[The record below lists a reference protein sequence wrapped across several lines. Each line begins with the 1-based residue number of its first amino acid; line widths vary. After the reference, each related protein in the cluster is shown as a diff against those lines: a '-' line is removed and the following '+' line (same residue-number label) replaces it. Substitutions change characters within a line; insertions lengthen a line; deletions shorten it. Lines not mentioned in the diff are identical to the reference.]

1 MLKKEY
7 IFIKKEIITLLI
19 LSFFLG
25 LGVKNILSNTSTNSN
40 IDNYKQTFIPKQV
53 VDIEKYASK
62 DLLIDYGSNL

>member
-1 MLKKEY
+1 M
-7 IFIKKEIITLLI
+7 
-19 LSFFLG
+19 
-25 LGVKNILSNTSTNSN
+25 KNILSNTSTNSN